1 MSRTREDGLRWTCVG
16 TDLCRRALDALD
28 DAGLVTPSALPGWSR
43 AHVVAH
49 LDGNARALGNLVT
62 WATSGVETPMYSS
75 MERRHADIETG
86 AQLAPRELRARFAES
101 ASILERG
108 LDSVADWQYEVRTA
122 QGRMVPIAEIPWM
135 RAREVM
141 VHSVDL
147 LGGVGFADIP
157 DDFLI
162 ALSQDVAGKRSS
174 DGTSPALR
182 LLDPDGSEVTAVAGA
197 GEATTLSGTPE
208 QIASYLT
215 GREPSFGPAL
225 PAWL

>member
-1 MSRTREDGLRWTCVG
+1 MSRTLEDGLRWTRLG
-16 TDLCRRALDALD
+16 TDLCLRALEAVD
-28 DAGLVTPSALPGWSR
+28 DAGLAAPSALPGWSR

-49 LDGNARALGNLVT
+49 LDGNARALCNLVT
-62 WATSGVETPMYSS
+62 WATTGVETPMYSS
-75 MERRHADIETG
+75 MEQRNADIETG
-86 AQLAPRELRARFAES
+86 AGLASHELRARFAES
-101 ASILERG
+101 ASKLERG
-108 LDSVADWQYEVRTA
+108 LDSVTDWRYEVRTA
-122 QGRMVPIAEIPWM
+122 QGRTVPISEIPWM

-147 LGGVGFADIP
+147 LGGVGFAGIP

-182 LLDPDGSEVTAVAGA
+182 LLDVDGAEVTTVAGP
-197 GEATTLSGTPE
+197 GEATTLSGSPE

-215 GREPSFGPAL
+215 GRDHSFGPAL